1 MEKGRL
7 TSACFEMALGP
18 WDWGLRP
25 SGVQQEQALALRQL
39 ALHQLALHQ
48 LAVHESEGQV
58 DEPAGQPPVV
68 H

>member
-25 SGVQQEQALALRQL
+25 SGVQREQALALRQL
-39 ALHQLALHQ
+39 AF
-48 LAVHESEGQV
+48 HESEVQV